1 MADTTKDIWNDDD
14 GEEALQKK
22 SHRFRRFL
30 IFFLVLVVVLVVVL
44 LAAYRDG
51 TGFDVLRRY
60 FTYGETGEES
70 DSGYQY
76 DASSS
81 NRFAVLGERLVVL
94 SNTSLQ
100 VLSADG
106 SEVWST
112 SVKMNTPA
120 LAVGGGRAV
129 AYDVGGTE
137 LYVVDSEGEQMTLT
151 ADPSEPFL
159 AATLN
164 DDGSLAV
171 TAERDN
177 CKGAVDVYSAQG
189 DLMFTFRSSQRFVTD
204 AYVTDDDSY
213 LAAVTLGQED
223 SVFVS
228 NIVLYDLTETEPV
241 ADYDISDG
249 LVLEIS
255 QQDNR
260 IVTVSDTVLTLA
272 DPKGT
277 VEGSYSSGSMTL
289 PVMISPCCCSIAI
302 SPAVWAGW
310 SRWMKR
316 ERRSPPWTSVTRW
329 WDCRLRG
336 GTSRCCTSIIWRCT
350 IRTCRPMPRWRIR
363 AMPGIF

>member
-1 MADTTKDIWNDDD
+1 M
-14 GEEALQKK
+14 
-22 SHRFRRFL
+22 
-30 IFFLVLVVVLVVVL
+30 
-44 LAAYRDG
+44 
-51 TGFDVLRRY
+51 LRRY

-171 TAERDN
+171 TAELDN
-177 CKGAVDVYSAQG
+177 CKGSCGCVQRPGGSDVY
-189 DLMFTFRSSQRFVTD
+189 
-204 AYVTDDDSY
+204 
-213 LAAVTLGQED
+213 
-223 SVFVS
+223 
-228 NIVLYDLTETEPV
+228 
-241 ADYDISDG
+241 
-249 LVLEIS
+249 
-255 QQDNR
+255 
-260 IVTVSDTVLTLA
+260 
-272 DPKGT
+272 
-277 VEGSYSSGSMTL
+277 L
-289 PVMISPCCCSIAI
+289 PLF
-302 SPAVWAGW
+302 PAVCDG
-310 SRWMKR
+310 
-316 ERRSPPWTSVTRW
+316 
-329 WDCRLRG
+329 RLCDG
-336 GTSRCCTSIIWRCT
+336 
-350 IRTCRPMPRWRIR
+350 
-363 AMPGIF
+363 